1 MDGEDKHSFVK
12 TGKQEKGVTTWE
24 TINWS
29 KIVRYKGNIQNN
41 LRISET
47 ALKKLLKFNLTENDR
62 RWIKNNR

>member
-24 TINWS
+24 TMNWS

-41 LRISET
+41 
-47 ALKKLLKFNLTENDR
+47 
-62 RWIKNNR
+62 